1 MEAYSPS
8 RESVPDH
15 VLYSDMNSTMVK
27 VLNFDTLASGVSVP
41 LVPSGFI
48 MLDIDEFNP
57 LQPVPPENRPIIDGG
72 QYVDG
77 VISEQVGRL
86 FTTVG
91 FMQTELL
98 SRSLFSPII
107 NGGTY

>member
-1 MEAYSPS
+1 
-8 RESVPDH
+8 
-15 VLYSDMNSTMVK
+15 MVK

-48 MLDIDEFNP
+48 MFDIDEFNP

-77 VISEQVGRL
+77 VISGASGTIIYDGGLYANGAPVPP
-86 FTTVG
+86 
-91 FMQTELL
+91 
-98 SRSLFSPII
+98 LFSPII

>member
-1 MEAYSPS
+1 
-8 RESVPDH
+8 
-15 VLYSDMNSTMVK
+15 MVK

-48 MLDIDEFNP
+48 MFDIDEFNP

-77 VISEQVGRL
+77 VISGASGTIIYDGEHANGAPVPP
-86 FTTVG
+86 
-91 FMQTELL
+91 
-98 SRSLFSPII
+98 LFSLII